1 MAGAN
6 VRRWGPVSPEPRP
19 TREGQVS
26 TLGCSPLEDPRQAA
40 RCYSLLCTRRNNPF
54 GDRPGGPTVPSVATP
69 FWRGRVGSI
78 HQDNVAA
85 TRRDF

>member
-26 TLGCSPLEDPRQAA
+26 TLGCSPEYVANKTASCVIPAIQ
-40 RCYSLLCTRRNNPF
+40 SSELCHP
-54 GDRPGGPTVPSVATP
+54 DGGLSGTFKHAYATP
-69 FWRGRVGSI
+69 
-78 HQDNVAA
+78 
-85 TRRDF
+85 